1 MDVDS
6 VNMERDDVV
15 SANTGG
21 AMRKVLVILIAVAA
35 LGGLLFALRASQV
48 RDKHQI
54 SVPANAR
61 AGDLT
66 LVPGTFEARG
76 VTYRADEGTLV
87 VPENRNA
94 PGSRLIALPVKR
106 IRSPHPTPSEPIV
119 WLTGGPGESN
129 MVFKPPAWLLA
140 KHDFVLV
147 GYRGVDG
154 TPKLDSPEVAKAM
167 KGLNGNL
174 LSPESIANLGR
185 ALAAC
190 AARLRSEGVDLAGYT
205 IPETVADME
214 AARQA
219 LGYAR
224 VDLLSGSY
232 GTRVAQIYAYLHPER
247 LHRSAMIAINPPGH
261 CVWEP
266 AVVDAQLRHYADLCR
281 RDDACRVLYPDLA
294 ETMRRVNRSMPKR
307 WLFVPIDSGKVR
319 TLAFPLLFHRHTAA
333 WLFDAYRA
341 AENGDPSG
349 LALMSVAFDWMVPSV
364 MTWGD
369 FFAKGCSADLEP
381 GRNYARDLDP
391 PDSILGSPLSLLVW
405 AGAAQGWPDLRMA
418 EELRHVHR
426 SAVETLLVSGSVD
439 FASPAETA
447 TRELL
452 PSLSKGRQVIL
463 RERGHTGDF
472 WGLQRE
478 AAERLLTSF
487 YDTGVADDSL
497 YTYLPMDFKPS
508 KRFPVLAKQLLGA
521 GVSLIV
527 LLAAASWAVVSRL
540 RRRRKAA
547 L

>member
-1 MDVDS
+1 
-6 VNMERDDVV
+6 
-15 SANTGG
+15 
-21 AMRKVLVILIAVAA
+21 MRKFLVVLVGVAG
-35 LGGLLFALRASQV
+35 LGGLFFAARAF
-48 RDKHQI
+48 RARGHHETG
-54 SVPANAR
+54 VPPGAR

-76 VTYRADEGTLV
+76 VTYRADDGTLV
-87 VPENRNA
+87 VAENRNA

-106 IRSPHPTPSEPIV
+106 IRSPHPKPSEPIL
-119 WLTGGPGESN
+119 WLAGGPGESN
-129 MVFKPPAWLLA
+129 MDFRPPAWLLA

-167 KGLNGNL
+167 RGINGNL

-214 AARQA
+214 TARQA
-219 LGYAR
+219 LGYER

-266 AVVDAQLRHYADLCR
+266 AVVDGQLKYYADLCR

-294 ETMRRVNRSMPKR
+294 ETMRRVNRSIPKR
-307 WLFVPIDSGKVR
+307 WLFVPIDPGKVK
-319 TLAFPLLFHRHTAA
+319 TLAFPLLFHRTTAP
-333 WLFDAYRA
+333 WVFDAYRA
-341 AENGDPSG
+341 AEKGDPSG
-349 LALMSVAFDWMVPSV
+349 LALMSVAFDWMVPSLV
-364 MTWGD
+364 TWGE
-369 FFAKGCSADLEP
+369 FFAIGCSADLEP
-381 GRNYARDLDP
+381 GRNYAHDLDP
-391 PDSILGSPLSLLVW
+391 PDSILGSPLSLLTW
-405 AGAAQGWPDLRMA
+405 ASAAQGWPDLRMA
-418 EELRHVHR
+418 DELRHVQR
-426 SAVETLLVSGSVD
+426 SDVETLLVSGSVD
-439 FASPAETA
+439 FASPAEVA

-463 RERGHTGDF
+463 RERGHSGDF
-472 WGLQRE
+472 WGFERK

-508 KRFPVLAKQLLGA
+508 RRFPVLAKQLLGA
-521 GVSLIV
+521 GVLLIV
-527 LLAAASWAVVSRL
+527 LLAASSWAIVRRL
-540 RRRRKAA
+540 RRRRIAA